1 MFTEPTLSACI
12 VLYHSGTQVTRTV
25 QCFQDSD
32 VPLDLYVVDNAPGDA
47 VCQRLIWQCPGL
59 QYRAQ
64 PKNLGYGG
72 GNNAVLPELRSQ
84 YHIICNPDV
93 TFDPSLLRKMIQYME
108 VNRDCA
114 IITPR
119 VFNTDGTEQFL
130 PKRTPTV
137 RYLLGGRLEKF
148 PGPFRAWRSE
158 YTLRDANIDAPTSVD
173 FATGCFMMIRTGL
186 LRQLGGFDPQFF
198 MYHEDSDL
206 SRRALRLG
214 NIVYHPH
221 FIVTHDWQRRS
232 TKDAKSAW
240 QHIRSTFKY
249 FKKWG
254 WQW

>member
-1 MFTEPTLSACI
+1 MFTEPTISACI
-12 VLYHSGTQVTRTV
+12 VLYHSGAQVTRTV

-32 VPLDLYVVDNAPGDA
+32 VPLDLYIVDNAPGDA
-47 VCQRLIWQCPGL
+47 VCQRLMWQCPGL

-64 PKNLGYGG
+64 SKNLGYGRAH
-72 GNNAVLPELRSQ
+72 NVILPELHSQ

-93 TFDPSLLRKMIQYME
+93 TFSSTLLRKMVQYME
-108 VNRDCA
+108 LNRDCA
-114 IITPR
+114 ILTPR

-130 PKRTPTV
+130 PKRAPTV
-137 RYLLGGRLEKF
+137 RYLLGGRLEKL

-158 YTLRDANIDAPTSVD
+158 YTLRDANIEAPTSVE

-186 LRQLGGFDPQFF
+186 LRQLNGFDPQFF
-198 MYHEDSDL
+198 LYHEDSDL

-214 NIVYHPH
+214 NIVYHPQ

-240 QHIRSTFKY
+240 QHLRSTFQY